1 VSQSQPYAPLVEVTR
16 GYEVESEH
24 AGAIAVV
31 DAAGHLVASVGQPTH
46 ATYVRSCAKPF
57 QALAFVCSGAADH
70 FGATEEELAL
80 VCASHGGE
88 PEHIALVESLL
99 RKTGVRVEDLRCG
112 VHPPLDKAAR
122 DGLRAAGGEPSALHN
137 NCSGKHV
144 GMLATARY
152 LDLSTADYLDPDHGV
167 QIAILG
173 ILATL
178 AGLEPDEIGISVDGC
193 SAPVFYLPLRAFSLA
208 LARLAEQGEGSDAW
222 LRRPIADDDAEL
234 EVDDLHD
241 DPRGGER
248 RGGLGGERGDPRVG
262 ERGPDAGE
270 EFLDLGAGFPVSI
283 QDGLTR
289 VWRAMIRHPFLIAGS
304 SARLCTDLMRVAAQF
319 RIPLLAKSGAE
330 GAYAVAAFHDGGG
343 LGITV
348 KTADGGQRARD
359 AAVIETL
366 LQLGVLPDAARGPL
380 AGYHHQLVQ
389 THRGEAVGEVRAI
402 FRLSRGLPR

>member
-1 VSQSQPYAPLVEVTR
+1 MSQSQPYAPLVEVTR
-16 GYEVESEH
+16 GYEVECEH
-24 AGAIAVV
+24 SGAIAVV
-31 DAAGHLVASVGQPTH
+31 DAVGHLVASVGQPTH

-70 FGATEEELAL
+70 FGATEEELAV

-88 PEHIALVESLL
+88 PEHVALVESLL
-99 RKTGVRVEDLRCG
+99 RKTGVRVGDLRCG

-122 DGLRAAGGEPSALHN
+122 DALRASGGEASALHN

-152 LDLSTADYLDPDHGV
+152 LDLPTADYLDPDHGV
-167 QIAILG
+167 QLAILG

-222 LRRPIADDDAEL
+222 LRRPVAAEDSELDIEDLRDDVVRSKELGSELASGRDGAEEL
-234 EVDDLHD
+234 
-241 DPRGGER
+241 
-248 RGGLGGERGDPRVG
+248 
-262 ERGPDAGE
+262 
-270 EFLDLGAGFPVSI
+270 LDLGAGFPVSI
-283 QDGLTR
+283 QEGLTR
-289 VWRAMIRHPFLIAGS
+289 VWQAMIRHPLLIAGS
-304 SARLCTDLMRVAAQF
+304 SARLCTDLMRVAAQY

-348 KTADGGQRARD
+348 KAADGGQRARD

-380 AGYHHQLVQ
+380 AGYHRQLVQ